1 LQTRK
6 IRFNFALANGKR
18 ATAGMT
24 PDNIEKKVFFEKNRL
39 KILQVRK

>member
-24 PDNIEKKVFFEKNRL
+24 PDNIEKKFFL
-39 KILQVRK
+39 KKSAENFAG